1 MCWGRVSSVWLCW
14 STRLITIKKIPM
26 RASSLWLGCFFFF
39 LFSPR
44 RTKRIYIHIYKM
56 EARKVYYNPFHV
68 STNKKQPLSSTLS
81 VCVCVALSPPF
92 LVVFLVEEFWLFLFF
107 LLPSSLCLSFNVKTV
122 NQLPGERSWV
132 QRAIIGARE

>member
-1 MCWGRVSSVWLCW
+1 
-14 STRLITIKKIPM
+14 M
-26 RASSLWLGCFFFF
+26 RAPSLWLGCFFFF

-68 STNKKQPLSSTLS
+68 STNKKQPLSSILS
-81 VCVCVALSPPF
+81 RCVCVLPYPPHFWLFF
-92 LVVFLVEEFWLFLFF
+92 LLKNFWLFLFF
-107 LLPSSLCLSFNVKTV
+107 LPSSLCLSFNVKTV